1 MQATLRFRTVWLS
14 DIHLGYSHCKA
25 DFLLEFL
32 AHVHCDTL
40 YLVGD
45 IIDLWSLR
53 SQFHWPREH
62 SAVLRNLHA
71 RSREGTRVVYVPG
84 NHDELLRDL
93 VGISLGGIPC
103 EVRAEHATADG
114 RRLLVTHGDEFEAF
128 IRCGALTRLLGDASY
143 TFLLRLNRLYN
154 HLRARQG
161 KPYWSLATYLKNRIG
176 NARKAIECFEQA
188 AIEHARSSGYDG
200 VVCGHIHQPRIRE
213 ESGISYC
220 NDGDWVENCTAL
232 VERHDGRLELLHWG
246 EARERLV
253 TPVDTLRTPV
263 PIHAFARRRTGKT

>member
-1 MQATLRFRTVWLS
+1 MTATLRFRTVWLS
-14 DIHLGYSHCKA
+14 DIHLGYHHCKA

-32 AHVHCDTL
+32 AHMRCDTL

-45 IIDLWSLR
+45 VIDLWSLR
-53 SQFHWPREH
+53 TQFHWPREH

-71 RSREGTRVVYVPG
+71 RAAEGSRVVYVPG

-93 VGISLGGIPC
+93 AGISFGGIPC
-103 EVRAEHATADG
+103 ETRVEHITADG

-143 TFLLRLNRLYN
+143 TLLLRINRIYNRLR
-154 HLRARQG
+154 LRGG

-176 NARKAIECFEQA
+176 NARKAIDCFERA
-188 AIEHARSSGYDG
+188 AIEHARAHGFDG
-200 VVCGHIHQPRIRE
+200 VVCGHIHQPRLRE
-213 ESGISYC
+213 EEGVSYC

-232 VERHDGRLELLHWG
+232 VERQDGRLELLHWG
-246 EARERLV
+246 ELRESLSAPA
-253 TPVDTLRTPV
+253 TAWPAPV
-263 PIHAFARRRTGKT
+263 PITALAQRRAGKA

>member
-32 AHVHCDTL
+32 THMHCETL

-53 SQFHWPREH
+53 NQFHWPREH
-62 SAVLRNLHA
+62 SAVLRHLHA
-71 RSREGTRVVYVPG
+71 RAAEGTRVIYVPG

-93 VGISLGGIPC
+93 AGISFGGIPC
-103 EVRAEHATADG
+103 ETRAEHITAKG
-114 RRLLVTHGDEFEAF
+114 KRLLVTHGDEFEAF

-143 TFLLRLNRLYN
+143 TLLLRLNRLYN
-154 HLRARQG
+154 RLRARQG

-176 NARKAIECFEQA
+176 NARAAIDCFERA
-188 AIEHARSSGYDG
+188 AIEHARVNGFDG
-200 VVCGHIHQPRIRE
+200 VVCGHIHQPRLLE
-213 ESGISYC
+213 EEGVSYC

-232 VERHDGRLELLHWG
+232 IERHDGRLELLHWG
-246 EARERLV
+246 EAREAFALSDHSSRA
-253 TPVDTLRTPV
+253 PV
-263 PIHAFARRRTGKT
+263 PIHALARRRAGRT